1 MLQRERPKDNR
12 RMTEGFRFRDRGQ
25 KRRARKERGRIQAA
39 YGSSGGNARGGRRG
53 GVHGKDADAV
63 PGDFLLQTGAGR
75 AFHSDDVQ
83 LVDERGLLEGG
94 AKVGPLA
101 AVGGG
106 RGDGEVEVGG
116 AAGPGATRP

>member
-1 MLQRERPKDNR
+1 
-12 RMTEGFRFRDRGQ
+12 MTEGLGFQDRRQRIGAGD
-25 KRRARKERGRIQAA
+25 RASAPAGGSGGRGRGAKD
-39 YGSSGGNARGGRRG
+39 G

-63 PGDFLLQTGAGR
+63 PGDFLLPTGAGR
-75 AFHSDDVQ
+75 AFHADDVQ